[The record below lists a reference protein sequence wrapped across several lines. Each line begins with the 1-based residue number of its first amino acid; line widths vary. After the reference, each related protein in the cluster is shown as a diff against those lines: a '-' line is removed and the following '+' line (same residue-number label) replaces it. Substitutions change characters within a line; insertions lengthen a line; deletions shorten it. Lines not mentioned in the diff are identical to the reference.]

1 MGNSSQVP
9 PPQAY
14 GIQVAQFLGGGDFG
28 RGGPYYGA
36 NGPYPPGVFPPLAY
50 FNGIGGPWDGGF
62 PGGMYPGNGG
72 LRQDSG
78 GRRLS
83 ERISGFAGENSV
95 IPAAAGL
102 PPKPTPAAL
111 DTALVSGNSSLR
123 RNSGRNGSTQL
134 NGPPPPPPPDAKED
148 PRAAGGKRVSYHDMD
163 LVAEVCSLFYCARS
177 VGAHCISKLRA
188 ISN

>member
-1 MGNSSQVP
+1 M
-9 PPQAY
+9 
-14 GIQVAQFLGGGDFG
+14 
-28 RGGPYYGA
+28 
-36 NGPYPPGVFPPLAY
+36 
-50 FNGIGGPWDGGF
+50 GGPWDGGF
-62 PGGMYPGNGG
+62 PGGMYPGNGN

-83 ERISGFAGENSV
+83 ERISGFAENSV

-111 DTALVSGNSSLR
+111 DTALISGNSSLR